1 MVIAPEPLQE
11 KQHEEA
17 TGARYSGV
25 EPGSHPRHPNPL
37 DRARE
42 RRRARLEAE
51 RIQAELTTQDESTGR
66 GVGDQLVDLGRDRAD
81 AEEWR
86 EANFDGEVTTEVNYR
101 RVSGSNYRA
110 LRVAVWAYKT
120 YFKFIKKGDYIIV
133 YAPEGVDAH
142 NIQRRFLEASSIDFL
157 RKIREDTYE
166 YVG

>member
-1 MVIAPEPLQE
+1 M
-11 KQHEEA
+11 
-17 TGARYSGV
+17 V

-51 RIQAELTTQDESTGR
+51 LTTQDEATGR
-66 GVGDQLVDLGRDRAD
+66 GVGDQLVDLGSDRAD

-110 LRVAVWAYKT
+110 LRVAVWPYKT

-157 RKIREDTYE
+157 RKVREDTYE
-166 YVG
+166 YVE